1 VELLVRVASEAKTM
15 AVVMLEVSQ
24 YDTLHRFPDGL
35 APGALLDHAVQEGVL
50 KDSGRLLRYL

>member
-1 VELLVRVASEAKTM
+1 VASEAKTM